1 MQEWVSQQAYPSACL
16 YVVATPIG
24 NRADIT
30 LRALH
35 VLGLV
40 DTIACED
47 TRHTQS
53 LLRGY
58 GLHKPLLALH
68 QHNESQASARI
79 CGQLAQGQRIAYVSD
94 AGTPGISDPGAGLV
108 RAVRAQGF
116 SIMPIP
122 GVSSLTTALSVS
134 GIDLPA
140 GQGFRFLGF
149 VPSHGSER
157 QRFLEALMPHN
168 EVFVFLEAPHRL
180 EALAQAL
187 QPFGHREVTLA
198 RELTK
203 QFEQIVTQPA
213 HALVDWLA
221 ANSAHRRG
229 EFVVI
234 LHALPSPID
243 ADHIPPQVD
252 QALHTLLPHV
262 PLKVAVALTVELTG
276 HPKNAVY
283 NRALLQKK
291 LR

>member
-1 MQEWVSQQAYPSACL
+1 MSHQAYPHACL

-35 VLGLV
+35 VLSLV

-53 LLRGY
+53 LLRSY

-68 QHNESQASARI
+68 QHNESQASDRVCA
-79 CGQLAQGQRIAYVSD
+79 QLAQGQRIAYVTD

-116 SIMPIP
+116 AIMPIP
-122 GVSSLTTALSVS
+122 GASSLTTALSVS

-149 VPSHGSER
+149 VPSHGNER
-157 QRFLEALMPHN
+157 QRFLENLTHHN
-168 EVFVFLEAPHRL
+168 EVLVFLEAPHRL
-180 EALAQAL
+180 DTLAQAL
-187 QPFGHREVTLA
+187 HHLGTREVTLA

-221 ANSAHRRG
+221 ANPAHRRG

-234 LHALPSPID
+234 LHARPTPVE
-243 ADHIPPQVD
+243 ADHPPPQVD
-252 QALHTLLPHV
+252 QALQVLLPHV

-283 NRALLQKK
+283 ARALALQST
-291 LR
+291 R